1 MKNKQIDIDSRRKV
15 MHDFFKNKAVL
26 TYSKGNYLLEDKLN
40 YLRFSVL
47 RKKDFPHLKTDL
59 IQLNISTPEGLIVLN
74 ANHKKII
81 DIKRECYF
89 YEAVFMGKK
98 PELIHRNITP
108 KTMAWKF

>member
-89 YEAVFMGKK
+89 
-98 PELIHRNITP
+98 T
-108 KTMAWKF
+108 